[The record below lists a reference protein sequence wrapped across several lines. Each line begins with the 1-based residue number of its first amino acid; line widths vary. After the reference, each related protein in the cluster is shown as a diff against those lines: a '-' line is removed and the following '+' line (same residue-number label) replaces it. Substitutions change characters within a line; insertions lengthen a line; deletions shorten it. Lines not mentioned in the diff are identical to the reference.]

1 MNGKIALRD
10 IIKAIVILKP
20 GATMAVI
27 QRMIWT
33 KTPSTTIG
41 TALHCMA
48 AQGLFTT
55 RRIENK
61 GRRGFKCNAYYPTK
75 KLLAS
80 FTVTREMREYLGLDD
95 IELNTGKQKRKNN
108 TIFDACKQS
117 PATKRI
123 LWFYGRGEFPGLE
136 VAR

>member
-1 MNGKIALRD
+1 MNRKIALRD

-33 KTPSTTIG
+33 KTPSATIG
-41 TALHCMA
+41 TALHCIV

-55 RRIENK
+55 RRVGNK
-61 GRRGFKCNAYYPTK
+61 GRPGFKCNAYYPTQ

-95 IELNTGKQKRKNN
+95 IELNPGKSKRKNN
-108 TIFDACKQS
+108 TIFESCKQS

-123 LWFYGRGEFPGLE
+123 LWFYGSGDLP
-136 VAR
+136 AI

>member
-1 MNGKIALRD
+1 MNRKIALRD

-41 TALHCMA
+41 TALHCFVEH
-48 AQGLFTT
+48 GLFTT
-55 RRIENK
+55 RRVENK
-61 GRRGFKCNAYYPTK
+61 GRRGFKCNAYYPTQ

-95 IELNTGKQKRKNN
+95 IEMNQVKSKRKNN
-108 TIFDACKQS
+108 TVFESCKQS

-123 LWFYGRGEFPGLE
+123 LWFYGRGDLPTI
-136 VAR
+136 

>member
-33 KTPSTTIG
+33 KTPSATIG
-41 TALHCMA
+41 TALHCFVE
-48 AQGLFTT
+48 QGLFTT
-55 RRIENK
+55 RRVENK
-61 GRRGFKCNAYYPTK
+61 GRRGFKCNAYYPTQ
-75 KLLAS
+75 KLLSS

-95 IELNTGKQKRKNN
+95 IEMNKVKLKRKSN

-123 LWFYGRGEFPGLE
+123 LWFYGRGEFP
-136 VAR
+136 AI